1 MAANYF
7 HSPRAGSF
15 QERFEPWY
23 RAEST
28 GSETWTL
35 TARRLISGAFEAW
48 YLAEDNNQDRDGSAA
63 HRSSDTKDLSWV
75 EGAGGD
81 VSLAESMIEKSRPDF
96 GAAGRAP
103 LRADEGHSFSGLAS
117 ISEAASREAVARVLG
132 CKCGGGV
139 KTSGAVP
146 ALDASSNDF
155 TCLSYSECGDGAG
168 GGGGDAEELAAA
180 LAQVCIYTYTCVC
193 SMLYIYIYILHHTA
207 NTTQNFETM
216 TFECPLPPKI
226 ANISE
231 THQTPIFEIPHPAS

>member
-1 MAANYF
+1 
-7 HSPRAGSF
+7 
-15 QERFEPWY
+15 
-23 RAEST
+23 
-28 GSETWTL
+28 
-35 TARRLISGAFEAW
+35 
-48 YLAEDNNQDRDGSAA
+48 
-63 HRSSDTKDLSWV
+63 
-75 EGAGGD
+75 
-81 VSLAESMIEKSRPDF
+81 MIEKSRPDF

-139 KTSGAVP
+139 KTSGAGP

-155 TCLSYSECGDGAG
+155 SCLSYSECGDGAG

-193 SMLYIYIYILHHTA
+193 NMLYIYIQHHTA

-216 TFECPLPPKI
+216 TFKRPIPKKL
-226 ANISE
+226 
-231 THQTPIFEIPHPAS
+231 QTYPRPTRPQFSRPRIPHPELN